1 MNATLKRW
9 GHSLTASSLGP
20 GLTVVTVF
28 GGTAEP
34 LTGSDDSQPKLADTT
49 LLQFSECTSDIH
61 VHTVYIMHVY
71 IHVYDLY
78 KHVQYM
84 YLAIN
89 AASSMGHV

>member
-28 GGTAEP
+28 GGSAEP
-34 LTGSDDSQPKLADTT
+34 LTGSDETQPKLADTT

-61 VHTVYIMHVY
+61 STYSVHFVLACMNMHTCMYTHVHNNIM
-71 IHVYDLY
+71 
-78 KHVQYM
+78 
-84 YLAIN
+84 
-89 AASSMGHV
+89 